1 MLVVTRIGPLA
12 DMDQRVAGPA
22 AAWQL
27 SGTLD
32 STACYDV
39 LPAFFVGPTK
49 QNINVNKITTL
60 TASGFK

>member
-1 MLVVTRIGPLA
+1 MLVVTRIGLLV

-32 STACYDV
+32 STAYYDV
-39 LPAFFVGPTK
+39 LPGFFIGPTK
-49 QNINVNKITTL
+49 QKCKQNHDTYWVWL
-60 TASGFK
+60 